1 LKYEEKDMWRVFQ
14 RWGRV
19 VDVFISRRM
28 NNKNKRFGFVQFQDM
43 IDVVE
48 LERKLDYVW
57 IGY

>member
-1 LKYEEKDMWRVFQ
+1 MWRVFQ